1 MPVYEYKC
9 EEHGTFEKIKKISER
24 FSCECPECGVECT
37 QQLTVPA
44 GVSGGYMDSSVS
56 LTKSSVRGNH

>member
-9 EEHGTFEKIKKISER
+9 EEHGVFEKIKKISER
-24 FSCECPECGVECT
+24 FSCECPECGVEST

-44 GVSGGYMDSSVS
+44 GVKGSYMDSSLS
-56 LTKSSVRGNH
+56 LTKSSVRGNK